1 MKILSIQKSA
11 DFKKIS
17 SSPDKF
23 YSQTILLLTKESP
36 SLYSYN
42 PSNGNN
48 AAEFC
53 RVGFT
58 VSKTISKLAVKR
70 NFAKRRLR
78 EAFQELSKNYAERNY
93 DYVIIAR
100 KEILNANY
108 AKILTDLKFCLKR
121 IHKIHQKKTTK

>member
-17 SSPDKF
+17 SSPHKF

-36 SLYSYN
+36 SSYSYDV
-42 PSNGNN
+42 SKGNN
-48 AAEFC
+48 ALEFC

-58 VSKTISKLAVKR
+58 VSKMISKLAVKR

-78 EAFQELSKNYAERNY
+78 EAFKELSKNHAKKSY

-100 KEILNANY
+100 KEILDAPY

-121 IHKIHQKKTTK
+121 IHQNNNSKKS